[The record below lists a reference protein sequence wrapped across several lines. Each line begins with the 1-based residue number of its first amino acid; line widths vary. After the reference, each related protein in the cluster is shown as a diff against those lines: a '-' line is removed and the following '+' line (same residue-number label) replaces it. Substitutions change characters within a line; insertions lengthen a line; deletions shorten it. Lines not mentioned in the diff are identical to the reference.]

1 MGTQQTIHTSHA
13 DIAVRTSAGP
23 GLPIILLHGN
33 SSCKEV
39 FDHLMDGDVGQ
50 AFNLVAIDLPGHGA
64 SSDAFDPAATY
75 SIPGYAESVLEVM
88 SALGIKRAAIYGWSL
103 GGHVAIDLVPRFAG
117 LAGIMITGTP
127 PIRPTLESFQEGFKP
142 EPVAAL
148 FGKETLDEAERE
160 AFARAVYGDADTPAF
175 RAALA
180 RTDGRARRMM
190 IESIF
195 GGKTADQRQIVETSD
210 VPVAILDGEHDPFV
224 NLDYV
229 AGLRIP
235 SLWESHCFILRG
247 AAHAPFLSHA
257 DRFGPI
263 LARFAEDVA
272 RRTARRRRSPKGAA
286 AA

>member
-1 MGTQQTIHTSHA
+1 MGTKQTIHTSRA
-13 DIAVRTSAGP
+13 DIAVHTSAGT
-23 GLPIILLHGN
+23 GLPLILLHGN

-39 FDHLMDGDVGQ
+39 FARQMEGSVGE
-50 AFNLVAIDLPGHGA
+50 AYNLVAIDLPGHGA

-75 SIPGYAESVLEVM
+75 SISGYAESVLEVIA
-88 SALGIKRAAIYGWSL
+88 ALGIKRAAIYGWSL
-103 GGHVAIDLVPRFAG
+103 GGHVALDLIPRFAG
-117 LAGIMITGTP
+117 LAGVMISGTP
-127 PIRPTLESFQEGFKP
+127 PIRPTLESFQAGFKP

-148 FGKETLDEAERE
+148 FGQETLGGAEMD
-160 AFARAVYGDADTPAF
+160 AFARAVYGSADSAAF

-195 GGKTADQRQIVETSD
+195 NGQTADQRQIVETSD
-210 VPVAILDGEHDPFV
+210 IPVAIVDGAHDPFV

-229 AGLRIP
+229 AGLSIP

-247 AAHAPFLSHA
+247 AAHAPFLTHA
-257 DRFGPI
+257 DRFDPI
-263 LARFAEDVA
+263 LARFAADVA
-272 RRTARRRRSPKGAA
+272 KRTARRRRAPKGAA